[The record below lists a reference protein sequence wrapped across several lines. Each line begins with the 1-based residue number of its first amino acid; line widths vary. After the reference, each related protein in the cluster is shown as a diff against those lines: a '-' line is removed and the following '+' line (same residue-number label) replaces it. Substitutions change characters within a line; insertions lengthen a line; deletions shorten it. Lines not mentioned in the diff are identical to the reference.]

1 MIIGDYRTAIDAD
14 HVIIPQNIPQID
26 TVKKF
31 KKMDNVTFGLKSFP
45 ITKLNFKI
53 RSPKNLKK
61 NGIKKILI
69 FVSGSDPMQLSEKIS
84 HELKKKNIV
93 IIFLNSYLINIL
105 I

>member
-1 MIIGDYRTAIDAD
+1 
-14 HVIIPQNIPQID
+14 
-26 TVKKF
+26 
-31 KKMDNVTFGLKSFP
+31 MDNVTFGLKSFP